1 MPSATGSEKLW
12 NRHSDRGL
20 NLLWD
25 SLLSLLLLWSTLS
38 VLAAQWGTRAQAALC
53 FCAVLSGGELSELTR
68 LRHTAAEEL
77 HTLRYGEAPLSQGSL
92 ADAGRL
98 NESDAAVLEVRTE
111 QEKTLYLRA
120 YVGAELS
127 ENVWS
132 PLPGEAYGGDYAG
145 MLDWLAEQGFNP
157 LTQSAL
163 YYVLSGE
170 EAPEPQ
176 QLQVDVTGG
185 ARCYLYAPITA
196 ERVDGAYYGE
206 RQDQRMTTRGP
217 LGKRARHRPT
227 NG

>member
-38 VLAAQWGTRAQAALC
+38 VLAAQWGTLAPAALC

-145 MLDWLAEQGFNP
+145 MLDWLAEQGFDHQHSAVQYLKRPFHLGGKVHMARRVQQRHTDGAKLQHRLLGKNGDAP
-157 LTQSAL
+157 LTL
-163 YYVLSGE
+163 HGV
-170 EAPEPQ
+170 
-176 QLQVDVTGG
+176 
-185 ARCYLYAPITA
+185 RI
-196 ERVDGAYYGE
+196 
-206 RQDQRMTTRGP
+206 
-217 LGKRARHRPT
+217 
-227 NG
+227 

>member
-1 MPSATGSEKLW
+1 MEHAECAGGPVGYAGP
-12 NRHSDRGL
+12 G
-20 NLLWD
+20 
-25 SLLSLLLLWSTLS
+25 
-38 VLAAQWGTRAQAALC
+38 ALC

-145 MLDWLAEQGFNP
+145 MLDWLAEQGFDP
-157 LTQSAL
+157 LTQSGIVLRAL
-163 YYVLSGE
+163 RRGSAGARSFRCG
-170 EAPEPQ
+170 AP
-176 QLQVDVTGG
+176 GA
-185 ARCYLYAPITA
+185 ARCYLYGAHHA
-196 ERVDGAYYGE
+196 ERVVGAHYGE
-206 RQDQRMTTRGP
+206 RRTSMVDHARP
-217 LGKRARHRPT
+217 AGKA
-227 NG
+227 GAA